1 MKCQSNLAASSDF
14 VVTSRRIIIYTGQT
28 FPIAIMTVFRT
39 KLYMQHIRS
48 LFWFL
53 LTILS
58 ILSLTAFS
66 LISVGS
72 QISVAPLSHKRLTSK
87 CSIYQKPVHY
97 LTVTQIKCIWDKY
110 IHIEAIQTTSSS
122 RIYKANIY
130 HIVIYSYLF
139 SNLKAPPAFKRYPL
153 ITPPLKALNFLI
165 SLACID
171 VTSQ

>member
-1 MKCQSNLAASSDF
+1 M
-14 VVTSRRIIIYTGQT
+14 IIYTGNQT
-28 FPIAIMTVFRT
+28 LPTAIMSVFRT
-39 KLYMQHIRS
+39 KLYLQHLRT

-53 LTILS
+53 LTILN
-58 ILSLTAFS
+58 ILSLTAFP
-66 LISVGS
+66 LISVRYH
-72 QISVAPLSHKRLTSK
+72 ICAAPPSYKRLTSK
-87 CSIYQKPVHY
+87 CSFYQKPVHY